1 MGDIS
6 AIGGYGVKIDGKYET
21 LEDLK
26 QTVVELAQATPDFG
40 TVEINTVRD
49 MAKAID
55 KLYTHYSGKKTILRK
70 IKDLKDCL

>member
-26 QTVVELAQATPDFG
+26 QTVIELAQATPDFG
-40 TVEINTVRD
+40 TVEINTVLD

-55 KLYTHYSGKKTILRK
+55 RLYTHYSGKKTILRK